1 MDQTRPMLG
10 VPYSRIS
17 SAGQVSG
24 LGLDRQAAAPRSY
37 CAARGWTL
45 WEGEAYSDAGRSAFD
60 GSNLEAALGRFLSD
74 LRAGRFGPGPVALLV
89 EDLDRFSRS
98 FPLAVLPVII
108 DDMLNAGVTIAVM
121 AKGRDISRASIRE
134 NGMEL
139 HELLFWLGSA
149 HEFSS
154 RLSRR
159 LSHVHAVKRDRI
171 RTGAPTAAGSAP
183 CWISLTDG
191 CWQFNSYAAT
201 VRRVLDLVRE
211 HGGGRVASIL
221 NSEGV
226 PPPAAARQQRAGAAA
241 RPRLWSSSS
250 VLNLIGQPAIYGA
263 RQILAPGY
271 RDEVRAWKEARAL
284 ARRQGIP
291 ADQQP
296 PHPRR
301 QYEPPQL
308 GYYPAL
314 LSQAEHEALLL
325 ALQSRRQQHLGRGDL
340 VRWIGASLTTC
351 TCGAPIGATGGP
363 RANGQQA
370 RYLRC
375 HSRYRGGGC
384 LQPFVPLP
392 LAQAAL
398 LTRLSAADYLALLQ
412 AQGGASRAAAHQQVL
427 AERDAARQQV
437 EQAQAVIAAGE
448 SAMAETTE
456 AAVLVVLARRQAAAA
471 EQLEQAQQ
479 QLAQAT
485 ATLQREQ
492 GDQSLADL
500 GAAAQQTICQ
510 LLATF
515 AAGTDTVED
524 RRLVAGHLRRLG
536 LRITIDGAG
545 RRMGLALGDGPTDWQ
560 PLDAELA
567 QSALRAGATGAQ
579 FWDGG
584 ADGLGGGF
592 EWPV

>member
-1 MDQTRPMLG
+1 VLA

-17 SAGQVSG
+17 STAQVSG
-24 LGLDRQAAAPRSY
+24 LGLDRQAAAPQSY
-37 CAARGWTL
+37 CAARGWEL
-45 WEGEAYSDAGRSAFD
+45 WDGPGYSDAGRSAFD
-60 GSNLEAALGRFLSD
+60 GSNLEAALGRFLAD
-74 LRAGRFGPGPVALLV
+74 LRAGRFGAGPIALLV

-98 FPLAVLPVII
+98 FPLAVLPVLV
-108 DDMLNAGVTIAVM
+108 DDLLNSGVTISIM

-134 NGMEL
+134 NAMEL

-149 HEFSS
+149 HEFSA

-159 LSHVHAVKRDRI
+159 LSHVHQVKRERI
-171 RTGAPTAAGSAP
+171 RNGQATAPGSAP
-183 CWISLTDG
+183 CWISLTGDA
-191 CWQFNSYAAT
+191 WHLNDYATT
-201 VRRVLDLVRE
+201 VRRVIELLRE
-211 HGGGRVASIL
+211 HGANTVAKIL
-221 NSEGV
+221 NTESV
-226 PPPAAARQQRAGAAA
+226 PPPSAVR
-241 RPRLWSSSS
+241 RPTDTPKLWTGSS
-250 VLNLIGQPAIYGA
+250 VLNLINQPAIHGA

-271 RDEVRAWKEARAL
+271 RDEVRSWKEARAL
-284 ARRQGIP
+284 ARRQGLAA
-291 ADQQP
+291 ADMP

-340 VRWIGASLTTC
+340 VRWMGASLTTC

-363 RANGQQA
+363 RTNGQQA

-412 AQGGASRAAAHQQVL
+412 AQGGASRAAAHQQAL
-427 AERDAARQQV
+427 AERDAARHQV

-448 SAMAETTE
+448 VAMAETTE

-485 ATLQREQ
+485 TTLQREQ

-500 GAAAQQTICQ
+500 GAAAQQTIRQ

-524 RRLVAGHLRRLG
+524 RRLVAAHLRRLG

-567 QSALRAGATGAQ
+567 QAALRAGATGAQ

-584 ADGLGGGF
+584 ADGLGGGV

>member
-1 MDQTRPMLG
+1 VLA

-17 SAGQVSG
+17 STAQVAG
-24 LGLDRQAAAPRSY
+24 LGLDRQAAAPQSY
-37 CAARGWTL
+37 CAARGWEL
-45 WEGEAYSDAGRSAFD
+45 WDGPGYSDAGRSAFD
-60 GSNLEAALGRFLSD
+60 GSNLEAALGRFLAD
-74 LRAGRFGPGPVALLV
+74 LRSGRFGPGPIALLV

-98 FPLAVLPVII
+98 FPLAVLPVLV
-108 DDMLNAGVTIAVM
+108 DDILNAGVTISVM

-134 NGMEL
+134 NAMEL

-149 HEFSS
+149 HEFSA

-159 LSHVHAVKRDRI
+159 LSHVHSVKRERI
-171 RTGAPTAAGSAP
+171 RAGTATAPGSAP
-183 CWISLTDG
+183 CWISLVG
-191 CWQFNSYAAT
+191 GAWQLNDYAPT
-201 VRRVLDLVRE
+201 VRRVLELLRE
-211 HGGGRVASIL
+211 HGANTVAKIL
-221 NSEGV
+221 NGEGV
-226 PPPAAARQQRAGAAA
+226 PPPSAIRQQRAGSTATPK
-241 RPRLWSSSS
+241 RWTGSS
-250 VLNLIGQPAIYGA
+250 VLNLINQPAIHGA

-271 RDEVRAWKEARAL
+271 RDEVRSWKEARAL
-284 ARRQGIP
+284 ARRQGLP
-291 ADQQP
+291 AADMP

-325 ALQSRRQQHLGRGDL
+325 ALQGRRQQHLGRGDL
-340 VRWIGASLTTC
+340 VRWIGASLTHC

-412 AQGGASRAAAHQQVL
+412 AQGGASRAAAHQQAL
-427 AERDAARQQV
+427 ADRDAARQQV
-437 EQAQAVIAAGE
+437 EQALAVIAAGE
-448 SAMAETTE
+448 AAMAETTE

-492 GDQSLADL
+492 GDQSLAEL
-500 GAAAQQTICQ
+500 GAAAQQTIRQ
-510 LLATF
+510 LLASF

-524 RRLVAGHLRRLG
+524 RRLVAAHLRRLG
-536 LRITIDGAG
+536 LRITIDGSG
-545 RRMGLALGDGPTDWQ
+545 RQMGLALGDGPADWQ
-560 PLDAELA
+560 PLDTELA
-567 QSALRAGATGAQ
+567 TAALRAGATGATFYAGDEQ
-579 FWDGG
+579 
-584 ADGLGGGF
+584 GLGAGA
-592 EWPV
+592 EWPA

>member
-1 MDQTRPMLG
+1 
-10 VPYSRIS
+10 V
-17 SAGQVSG
+17 GQVAG
-24 LGLDRQAAAPRSY
+24 LGLDRQAAAPQSY
-37 CAARGWTL
+37 CAARGWEL
-45 WEGEAYSDAGRSAFD
+45 WDGPGYSDAGRSAFD
-60 GSNLEAALGRFLSD
+60 GSNLEAALGRFLAD
-74 LRAGRFGPGPVALLV
+74 LRAGRFGPGPIALLV

-98 FPLAVLPVII
+98 FPLAVLPVLV
-108 DDMLNAGVTIAVM
+108 DDILNAGVTIAVM
-121 AKGRDISRASIRE
+121 SKGRDISRASIRE
-134 NGMEL
+134 NAMEL

-149 HEFSS
+149 HEFSA

-159 LSHVHAVKRDRI
+159 LSHVHQVKRERI
-171 RTGAPTAAGSAP
+171 RAGTATAPGSAP
-183 CWISLTDG
+183 CWISLVDG
-191 CWQFNSYAAT
+191 TWQLNNYAAT
-201 VRRVLDLVRE
+201 VRRVIELLRE
-211 HGGGRVASIL
+211 HGANTVAKIL
-221 NSEGV
+221 NGEGV
-226 PPPAAARQQRAGAAA
+226 PPPSAAR
-241 RPRLWSSSS
+241 RPTATPKRWTGSS
-250 VLNLIGQPAIYGA
+250 VLNLINQPAIHGA

-271 RDEVRAWKEARAL
+271 RDEVRSWKEARAL
-284 ARRQGIP
+284 ARRQGLP
-291 ADQQP
+291 AADMP

-308 GYYPAL
+308 DYYPAL

>member
-1 MDQTRPMLG
+1 MLA
-10 VPYSRIS
+10 IS
-17 SAGQVSG
+17 YERVSSTGQVAG
-24 LGLDRQAAAPRSY
+24 LGLERQAAAPQSY
-37 CAARGWTL
+37 CAARGWQL

-60 GSNLEAALGRFLSD
+60 GSNLEASLGRFLAD

-108 DDMLNAGVTIAVM
+108 DDLLNCGITIAVM
-121 AKGRDISRASIRE
+121 AKGRDISRASIKA

-149 HEFSS
+149 HEFSA

-183 CWISLTDG
+183 CWISLIDG
-191 CWQFNSYAAT
+191 RWQFNSYAAT

-226 PPPAAARQQRAGAAA
+226 PPPSAARQQRAGAAA

-301 QYEPPQL
+301 QYETPQL

-314 LSQAEHEALLL
+314 LTQAEHEALLL
-325 ALQSRRQQHLGRGDL
+325 AMRSRRQQQLGRTDL
-340 VRWIGASLTTC
+340 MRWLGGGLTVC
-351 TCGAPIGATGGP
+351 SCGAAIVATCST
-363 RANGQQA
+363 RSNGQPSA
-370 RYLRC
+370 YLRC
-375 HSRYRGGGC
+375 QARFKGGDC
-384 LQPFVPLP
+384 RQPFTPLR

-398 LTRLSAADYLALLQ
+398 LTRLAADDYLAMLE
-412 AQGGASRAAAHQQVL
+412 ARGGASRATAHSQAL
-427 AERDAARQQV
+427 AQRDAAAQAL
-437 EQAQAVIAAGE
+437 EQAQAVVAAGE
-448 SAMAETTE
+448 HAMASVDDP
-456 AAVLVVLARRQAAAA
+456 AVLVVLARRQAAAA
-471 EQLEQAQQ
+471 LQLEQTQQELAAATLALQ
-479 QLAQAT
+479 QLQG
-485 ATLQREQ
+485 QRSIE
-492 GDQSLADL
+492 AL
-500 GAAAQQTICQ
+500 GAEAQQTIRQ

-515 AAGTDTVED
+515 SAGAETVED
-524 RRLVAGHLRRLG
+524 RRLVHGHLRRLG
-536 LRITIDGAG
+536 LRIHVDGAG
-545 RRMGLALGDGPTDWQ
+545 RAMGLQLGGGPIDWQ
-560 PLDAELA
+560 PLDQELA
-567 QSALRAGATGAQ
+567 GQALAAGVTGAQ
-579 FWDGG
+579 FFIGD
-584 ADGLGGGF
+584 ADGLGAGV
-592 EWPV
+592 EWPA

>member
-1 MDQTRPMLG
+1 VLA

-17 SAGQVSG
+17 STAQVAG
-24 LGLDRQAAAPRSY
+24 LGLDRQAAAPQSY
-37 CAARGWTL
+37 CAARGWEL
-45 WEGEAYSDAGRSAFD
+45 WDGPGYSDAGRSAFD
-60 GSNLEAALGRFLSD
+60 GSNLEAALGRFLAD
-74 LRAGRFGPGPVALLV
+74 LRAGRFGPGLIALLV

-98 FPLAVLPVII
+98 FPLAVLPVLV
-108 DDMLNAGVTIAVM
+108 DDLLNAGVTIAVM
-121 AKGRDISRASIRE
+121 SKGRDISRASIKA
-134 NGMEL
+134 NAMEL

-149 HEFSS
+149 HEFSA

-159 LSHVHAVKRDRI
+159 LSHVHSVKRERI
-171 RTGAPTAAGSAP
+171 RAGTATAPGSAP
-183 CWISLTDG
+183 CWISLANGT
-191 CWQFNSYAAT
+191 WQLNPYAAT
-201 VRRVLDLVRE
+201 VRRVIELLRE
-211 HGGGRVASIL
+211 HGANSVAKIL
-221 NSEGV
+221 NGEGV
-226 PPPAAARQQRAGAAA
+226 PPPSAAR
-241 RPRLWSSSS
+241 RPTATPKRWTGSS
-250 VLNLIGQPAIYGA
+250 VLNLINQPAIHGA

-271 RDEVRAWKEARAL
+271 RDEVRSWKEARAL
-284 ARRQGIP
+284 ARRQGLP
-291 ADQQP
+291 AADMP

-308 GYYPAL
+308 DYYPAL

-351 TCGAPIGATGGP
+351 SCGAPIGATGGP

-412 AQGGASRAAAHQQVL
+412 AQGGASRAAAHQQAL

-448 SAMAETTE
+448 AAMAATIE

-471 EQLEQAQQ
+471 EQLEQVQQ
-479 QLAQAT
+479 QLSQAT

-492 GDQSLADL
+492 GDQSLAEL
-500 GAAAQQTICQ
+500 GAAAQQTIRQ

-515 AAGTDTVED
+515 AAGTDTVEE

-536 LRITIDGAG
+536 LRIVVDGAG
-545 RRMGLALGDGPTDWQ
+545 RRMGLALGDGPPDWQ

-567 QSALRAGATGAQ
+567 QSALRQGATGATFYQ
-579 FWDGG
+579 GD
-584 ADGLGGGF
+584 ADGLGGGV